1 MSSLADLFEFLHS
14 PNPDARQVALT
25 NLVGHTAKGQA
36 ARSIFIPNGSTPTK
50 AQLVANQNGEQTK
63 ALSQAEL
70 FKIGMLE
77 DLKLLCRDQA
87 MIAHDAFS
95 ALINLSD
102 TIIVA
107 RHLADE
113 PFLKFLISYTCNH
126 TSPLSPLSAMLLS
139 NISSHASITPMIPL
153 LQIPIIEMPPLPA
166 SYPNA
171 STIPPYY
178 FPLSR
183 SASSTI
189 HPAFRPEMEAKP
201 DQLPTV
207 DAVRALVQAFE
218 DGAAEGVEE
227 GKEGAKRKGGV
238 HFLASVFANI
248 SMVRQTRP
256 TLLSPYPAFPKPV
269 DPENLSPDD
278 EPLLTK
284 IVVYTEHK
292 DTIRRGGALGCIKN
306 AAMDRASHPFLLAT
320 EHDRVKLPS
329 NPSRKVK
336 GVDVLP
342 WVLSPLMGPE
352 EIDMDDS
359 ENLPETL
366 QFLGPD
372 KVRERDPALRLMC
385 VDILILLAAS
395 FTGREALRN
404 RGTYT
409 VIKLAHEVET
419 DANISEQMTR
429 LVGLLKR
436 DEGDDS
442 ARDVLDVRQ
451 FGEEEITVDDTTTKE
466 AEGDEDLDIEVL

>member
-14 PNPDARQVALT
+14 PNPDARQVALS

-50 AQLVANQNGEQTK
+50 AQLIADENGAQSK
-63 ALSQAEL
+63 SLSQEEL

-87 MIAHDAFS
+87 VIAHDAFS

-102 TIIVA
+102 TVIIA

-113 PFLKFLISYTCNH
+113 PFLTFLISYTCNH

-139 NISSHASITPMIPL
+139 NISAHASITPMIPL
-153 LQIPIIEMPPLPA
+153 LQIPILEMPPLPT
-166 SYPNA
+166 SFPNA
-171 STIPPYY
+171 ASIPPYY
-178 FPLSR
+178 YPLSR
-183 SASSTI
+183 SASSTV
-189 HPAFRPEMEAKP
+189 HPAFRPDMEEKP
-201 DQLPTV
+201 EKLPSV

-218 DGAAEGVEE
+218 DGAGEGVDE

-248 SMVRQTRP
+248 SMVKQTRP
-256 TLLSPYPAFPKPV
+256 TLLNPYPAFPKPV
-269 DPENLSPDD
+269 DPETFSPED

-320 EHDRVKLPS
+320 EHDRVTLPS

-352 EIDMDDS
+352 EIDMDES
-359 ENLPETL
+359 ENLPESL

-372 KVRERDPALRLMC
+372 KVRERDPVLRLMC
-385 VDILILLAAS
+385 VEILMLLAAS

-409 VIKLAHEVET
+409 VIKLAHEAET
-419 DANISEQMTR
+419 DANISEHMIR

-436 DEGDDS
+436 DEGAES
-442 ARDVLDVRQ
+442 SRDVLEVRQ
-451 FGEEEITVDDTTTKE
+451 FGEEELTVDEEGATE
-466 AEGDEDLDIEVL
+466 ADEEMEIEVL

>member
-50 AQLVANQNGEQTK
+50 AQLLADKDGSKTQG
-63 ALSQAEL
+63 LSQAEL

-87 MIAHDAFS
+87 MIAHDALS

-102 TIIVA
+102 TLIVA

-113 PFLKFLISYTCNH
+113 TFLAFLISYTCNH

-139 NISSHASITPMIPL
+139 NISAHASITPMIPL
-153 LQIPIIEMPPLPA
+153 MQIPLLEMPPLPE

-171 STIPPYY
+171 SSIPPYY
-178 FPLSR
+178 YPLSR
-183 SASSTI
+183 SASSTV
-189 HPAFRPEMEAKP
+189 HPAFRPDMEEEPEK
-201 DQLPTV
+201 LPTV

-218 DGAAEGVEE
+218 DGAGEGVDE

-248 SMVRQTRP
+248 SMVPKTRP
-256 TLLSPYPAFPKPV
+256 TLLKPYPAFPKPV
-269 DPENLSPDD
+269 DPETFSPDD

-320 EHDRVKLPS
+320 EHDRVPLPS
-329 NPSRKVK
+329 NPSRRVK

-352 EIDMDDS
+352 EIDMDES
-359 ENLPETL
+359 EILPETL
-366 QFLGPD
+366 QFLGPE
-372 KVRERDPALRLMC
+372 KVRERDPVLRLMC
-385 VDILILLAAS
+385 VEILMLLATS

-404 RGTYT
+404 RGAYT
-409 VIKLAHEVET
+409 VIKIAHEAET
-419 DANISEQMTR
+419 DGNISEHMIR

-436 DEGDDS
+436 DEGHDS
-442 ARDVLDVRQ
+442 THDVLEVRE
-451 FGEEEITVDDTTTKE
+451 FGQEEVTIDGKDAKALKE
-466 AEGDEDLDIEVL
+466 DELDIEVL